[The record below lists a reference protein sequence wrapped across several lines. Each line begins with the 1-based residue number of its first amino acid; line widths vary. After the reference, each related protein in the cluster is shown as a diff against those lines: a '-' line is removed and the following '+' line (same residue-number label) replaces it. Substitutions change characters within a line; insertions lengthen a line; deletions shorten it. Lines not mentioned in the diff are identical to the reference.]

1 MAGKSTTKRR
11 TTGNIAI
18 PILMD
23 TIRAGIDNLV
33 AAGYVVRAG
42 NMHGGLV
49 IQVESVLRCEACGSF
64 VPAEFWQTDGCVNCR
79 PAVEVASTGN
89 GDKVPA

>member
-1 MAGKSTTKRR
+1 MAAKSQSKTR

-33 AAGYVVRAG
+33 AAGFVVRAG

-49 IQVESVLRCEACGSF
+49 IQVEGVLRCDACGAF
-64 VPAEFWQTDGCVNCR
+64 VPAAFWQPDGCVNCR
-79 PAVEVASTGN
+79 PAAPVASTGN
-89 GDKVPA
+89 GAEVPA

>member
-23 TIRAGIDNLV
+23 TIRAGIDNLM
-33 AAGYVVRAG
+33 AAGFVVRAG

-49 IQVESVLRCEACGSF
+49 IQVEGVLRCDACGSF
-64 VPAEFWQTDGCVNCR
+64 VPAAYWQSDGCVNCR
-79 PAVEVASTGN
+79 PAEVASTGT
-89 GDKVPA
+89 GEA

>member
-1 MAGKSTTKRR
+1 MAAKSQSKTR

-33 AAGYVVRAG
+33 AAGFVVRAG

-49 IQVESVLRCEACGSF
+49 IQVEGVLRCDVCGRL
-64 VPAEFWQTDGCVNCR
+64 VPTAFWYDDGCINCK
-79 PAVEVASTGN
+79 PVASTGN
-89 GDKVPA
+89 GTGGEK